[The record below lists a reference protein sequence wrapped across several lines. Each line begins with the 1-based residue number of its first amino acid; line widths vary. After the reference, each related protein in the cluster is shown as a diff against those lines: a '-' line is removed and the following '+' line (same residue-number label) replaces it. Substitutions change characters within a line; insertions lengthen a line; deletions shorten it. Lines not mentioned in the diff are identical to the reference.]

1 MTVLTELTCSSMCG
15 AFFIIIVDQVP
26 ISHMLTPGSSGFR
39 AIYRDLRKVLAKVR
53 LTKETAIKL
62 VSQPG
67 IAKKCYFIVLMER
80 L

>member
-1 MTVLTELTCSSMCG
+1 MCG
-15 AFFIIIVDQVP
+15 AFFIIIIDQVP
-26 ISHMLTPGSSGFR
+26 SSHLLTPGSSGFR
-39 AIYRDLRKVLAKVR
+39 AIHRDIRNALANVR
-53 LTKETAIKL
+53 LKKETEIKL